1 MRSLPMRSPAPAALA
16 ALLLLSCQ
24 DPAGPAG
31 ADRCG
36 TWSLRY
42 RRSSGWGDT
51 AVLDLD
57 RRQVTALRL
66 AHATRDTVARVSSTL
81 APEAVGPLVEVADL
95 SGWARRHAPAPTRT
109 DGETHRVVTVCDGRA
124 DTVDVADAPRAGIP
138 RRLDRLL
145 EVLQALWRDLL
156 YPRD

>member
-1 MRSLPMRSPAPAALA
+1 MRSPIPAALA

-31 ADRCG
+31 AERCG
-36 TWSLRY
+36 TWSLHY

-51 AVLDLD
+51 AVLELD

-66 AHATRDTVARVSSTL
+66 AHATRDTMARVSSTL
-81 APEAVGPLVEVADL
+81 APEEVGPLADLADL
-95 SGWARRHAPAPTRT
+95 SGWARHIPPTATRT
-109 DGETHRVVTVCDGRA
+109 DGETHRVVTVCDGHA
-124 DTVDVADAPRAGIP
+124 DTVDVADPSHADVP

-145 EVLQALWRDLL
+145 AVLQALWRDLL